1 MARSIA
7 NEFYRSTEWEKT
19 RKAFMLYKNGL
30 CERCLA
36 KGHYEPARIV
46 HHKIHLT
53 PSNLHDP
60 NIAFG
65 FDNLEAL
72 CQDCHNKE
80 HFGDETERRYEIG
93 ADGKLKIF

>member
-46 HHKIHLT
+46 HHKIYLSEDNYKN
-53 PSNLHDP
+53 PAVSLN
-60 NIAFG
+60 

-72 CQDCHNKE
+72 CRDCHNKE
-80 HFGDETERRYEIG
+80 HFADETERRYQIG
-93 ADGKLKIF
+93 KNGELIF